1 MEGYYKG
8 NIKDIDSQEVK
19 VGNSR
24 GTYIQWLITD
34 RQESTYAMRRF
45 VIKPDGFIQLH
56 YHDYF
61 ESLYIIDG
69 KCSVNVNGDYM
80 ELGRGDFIFIDTKYA
95 HEIRNIE
102 DRDLEFICVINYTEN
117 MGITPVY
124 EESEKKHSN

>member
-1 MEGYYKG
+1 MQGYYKC
-8 NIKDIDSQEVK
+8 NINGIESQEVK

-34 RQESTYAMRRF
+34 RQESAYAMRRF
-45 VIKPDGFIQLH
+45 IIKPDGFIQLH

-69 KCSVNVNGDYM
+69 KCSVSVNGDCM
-80 ELGRGDFIFIDTKYA
+80 ELGRGDFIFIDTKYS

-102 DRDLEFICVINYTEN
+102 NRDMEFICVINYTEN

-124 EESEKKHSN
+124 EESENKHSN